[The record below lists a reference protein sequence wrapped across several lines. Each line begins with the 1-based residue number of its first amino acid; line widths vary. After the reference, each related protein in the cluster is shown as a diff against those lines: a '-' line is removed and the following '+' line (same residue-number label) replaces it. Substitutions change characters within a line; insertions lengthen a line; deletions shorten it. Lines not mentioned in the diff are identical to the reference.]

1 MRIVHRGYIFM
12 QSEINYHYM
21 IIKDGK
27 MILHSSSIKKLTK
40 EEAKMEIDEF
50 IKLELELEE

>member
-1 MRIVHRGYIFM
+1 MRIEHRGYIFT
-12 QSEINYHYM
+12 QSAINYHYM

-27 MILHSSSIKKLTK
+27 TVLHSSSIKELTE
-40 EEAKMEIDEF
+40 EEAKAEIDEF